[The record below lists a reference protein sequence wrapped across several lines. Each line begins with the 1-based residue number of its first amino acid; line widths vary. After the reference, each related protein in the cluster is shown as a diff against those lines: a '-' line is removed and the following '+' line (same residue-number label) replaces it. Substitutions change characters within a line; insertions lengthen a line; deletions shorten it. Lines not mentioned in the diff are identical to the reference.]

1 MIIYDKKEKISHIFS
16 PYTNLSLSQGSYY
29 KMIMKLHLHYIFYE
43 IIILSICYLLDFK
56 PDKSFYQ
63 IMNILISYVKF
74 INCTNLSQFFSVA
87 SLYSFESNNLLDLYI
102 IMLFLLSLHPFFL
115 WKKRASDFKFNSI
128 S

>member
-56 PDKSFYQ
+56 PDKIFNQ
-63 IMNILISYVKF
+63 IMNHFNQLCKIHK
-74 INCTNLSQFFSVA
+74 
-87 SLYSFESNNLLDLYI
+87 LY
-102 IMLFLLSLHPFFL
+102 
-115 WKKRASDFKFNSI
+115 
-128 S
+128 

>member
-56 PDKSFYQ
+56 PDKSFNQ
-63 IMNILISYVKF
+63 IMNHFNQLCKIHK
-74 INCTNLSQFFSVA
+74 
-87 SLYSFESNNLLDLYI
+87 LY
-102 IMLFLLSLHPFFL
+102 
-115 WKKRASDFKFNSI
+115 
-128 S
+128 